1 MNFYLYKGAWLYDA
15 QPRNLRE
22 RERALGA
29 PLKYARARKFNKAP
43 ITRNAHFA
51 SYVPLPASSLIIFPF
66 KVAECSFSL
75 PSFFL
80 TRSDL
85 FFNLKAAGRPAAE
98 FLSKLQGRV
107 GLAVVLRAGSF
118 GGFLWPKSEII
129 IAMRVDSANAISW
142 ERRYRWWDFA
152 YIERSLTTRHN
163 FAESIKTGR
172 KLWDNGYRQIR
183 LIYKLATLIDGAEK
197 VYNFI
202 SEVWK
207 LPFVKEG

>member
-80 TRSDL
+80 TRRFIFQFKSRRQTGSRV
-85 FFNLKAAGRPAAE
+85 FIEITRPRRPCRRPASGFFRRIFVTEVRDYYCHARRQCE
-98 FLSKLQGRV
+98 RDFVGETLSMM
-107 GLAVVLRAGSF
+107 
-118 GGFLWPKSEII
+118 GFCIYREII
-129 IAMRVDSANAISW
+129 DDSA
-142 ERRYRWWDFA
+142 
-152 YIERSLTTRHN
+152 
-163 FAESIKTGR
+163 
-172 KLWDNGYRQIR
+172 
-183 LIYKLATLIDGAEK
+183 
-197 VYNFI
+197 
-202 SEVWK
+202 
-207 LPFVKEG
+207 